1 MEPLDATAV
10 EPTDG
15 QPVSADAATPT
26 DETAAQP
33 QSDIPPELLK
43 IPAFSALLAGK
54 PPALSANI
62 KRSEKS
68 PVVKLI
74 ADNRKALMD
83 AGVGF
88 YRSLSGDLGVMFNQM
103 AMHPE
108 EIKQAD
114 KAGQLLSIAPDFN
127 QVNHALASQLGGP
140 DLSHANPQGSPPPA
154 PPVNPPQLANGGLQ
168 PQPAGSQ
175 RDIMAKRLM
184 NLGPAKAATVGPI
197 AGQGNLLKN
206 ILKPVV

>member
-1 MEPLDATAV
+1 METLDETAV
-10 EPTDG
+10 EPVDG
-15 QPVSADAATPT
+15 QSVPADAAAPA
-26 DETAAQP
+26 EEPQP
-33 QSDIPPELLK
+33 QSDLPQELLK

-74 ADNRKALMD
+74 ADNKQALTD
-83 AGVGF
+83 AGISF
-88 YRSLSGDLGVMFNQM
+88 YRSLSGDLGVMFNAM
-103 AMHPE
+103 ALHPE

-127 QVNHALASQLGGP
+127 QVNHTLASQLGGP
-140 DLSHANPQGSPPPA
+140 DLSHSNPQGGLPAA
-154 PPVNPPQLANGGLQ
+154 PPVNPPQLSNGGLK
-168 PQPAGSQ
+168 PMPASSQ
-175 RDIMAKRLM
+175 RDVMAKRLM
-184 NLGPAKAATVGPI
+184 NLGPAKSATVGPI

>member
-1 MEPLDATAV
+1 MALDETAV
-10 EPTDG
+10 EPMDG
-15 QPVSADAATPT
+15 QPVAPEAAAPAE
-26 DETAAQP
+26 DTAEP
-33 QSDIPPELLK
+33 QSNIPQDLLK

-54 PPALSANI
+54 PPALSANL
-62 KRSEKS
+62 KRAEKS

-74 ADNRKALMD
+74 GENKKGLMD
-83 AGVGF
+83 AGIGF

-103 AMHPE
+103 ALHPE

-114 KAGQLLSIAPDFN
+114 KAGKLLEVAPDFN

-140 DLSHANPQGSPPPA
+140 DLSHANPSGAVPGA
-154 PPVNPPQLANGGLQ
+154 PPVNPPQLSNGGLK
-168 PQPAGSQ
+168 PMPAGSQ
-175 RDIMAKRLM
+175 RDVMAKRLM
-184 NLGPAKAATVGPI
+184 NLGPAKSATVGPI

>member
-15 QPVSADAATPT
+15 QQVSADAAAPA
-26 DETAAQP
+26 DETAQQP
-33 QSDIPPELLK
+33 QSDLPPELLK

-74 ADNRKALMD
+74 ADNKKALMD
-83 AGVGF
+83 AGVSF
-88 YRSLSGDLGVMFNQM
+88 YRSLSGDLGVMFN
-103 AMHPE
+103 AMSIHPE

-114 KAGQLLSIAPDFN
+114 KAGQLLA
-127 QVNHALASQLGGP
+127 VA
-140 DLSHANPQGSPPPA
+140 
-154 PPVNPPQLANGGLQ
+154 
-168 PQPAGSQ
+168 
-175 RDIMAKRLM
+175 
-184 NLGPAKAATVGPI
+184 
-197 AGQGNLLKN
+197 
-206 ILKPVV
+206 